1 MDFFCVLLYTLIT
14 DTCQDRSSSPPPP
27 LPERTPESF
36 FLADE
41 DYMQVP
47 AIDAYPTSY
56 PNTMENSTSS
66 KQTLKT
72 PGKSFTRSKVK
83 KMGVYGN
90 ISEAFYY

>member
-1 MDFFCVLLYTLIT
+1 
-14 DTCQDRSSSPPPP
+14 
-27 LPERTPESF
+27 
-36 FLADE
+36 
-41 DYMQVP
+41 MQVP
-47 AIDAYPTSY
+47 PIDAYPTRY

-90 ISEAFYY
+90 MSEAFYY